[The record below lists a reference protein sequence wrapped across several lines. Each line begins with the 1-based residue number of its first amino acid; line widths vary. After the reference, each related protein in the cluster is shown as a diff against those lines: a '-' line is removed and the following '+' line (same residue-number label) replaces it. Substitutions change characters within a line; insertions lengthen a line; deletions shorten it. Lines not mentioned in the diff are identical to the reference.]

1 MTVYTEDQIAASA
14 LAYFRITFQ
23 NSAKPVDLSDRGFL
37 GLLARAFARFFVLYQ
52 SQVLQ
57 ANNDAIPAYQQDADG
72 NLRSKTSRAALEQWA
87 FVFGLP
93 SDTAGVYGAR
103 GPSLATGGVATPGAT
118 LPAVLIPAGTQARDS
133 TQQIVV
139 ETVSAVTTDGPPNT
153 QAIQLI
159 SVTKGAKANLSAGSI
174 LTWIA
179 PPVGL
184 TATFT
189 LTTALSGA
197 KDAETDLELLQ
208 RLLRRIQNPQRGGTA
223 ADYRFWSENAFN
235 ILTGAALGIARAYVY
250 PLRDGL
256 GTVDVCATVEGY
268 DLGRD
273 PGATLIS
280 DLQDWLDKQRPVTA
294 VVTAYRPEL
303 LAARALRLRVIAQPP
318 TDKNSTYVY
327 DWDDQRLSTTI
338 TSHTSNS
345 VTVAAIPPKL
355 QAAYTAGKKPRIQ
368 VIISTAGASPIP
380 FVARVI
386 NITGLVLTLDTTF
399 SVQPTN
405 AVDYFYSGSSTVVP
419 IATRLRE
426 YVKQLGPSR
435 ASGTADPDDPWE
447 DTIRL
452 ERIVDIV
459 METKDTDGTRMVT
472 SMQPYATC
480 VQTAIGAGAF
490 ASVDRTPRDIRAG
503 VGPELLFLR
512 AGGIEVIQ

>member
-1 MTVYTEDQIAASA
+1 MALVASA
-14 LAYFRITFQ
+14 MLASCGQATPQ
-23 NSAKPVDLSDRGFL
+23 VGDQSWTTDQPTQLCVDQQGNRVPESECANQRVRTGYRPNYLWYYMMRGN
-37 GLLARAFARFFVLYQ
+37 RV
-52 SQVLQ
+52 
-57 ANNDAIPAYQQDADG
+57 PAYGEHIAVGQGSYQPV
-72 NLRSKTSRAALEQWA
+72 AA
-87 FVFGLP
+87 
-93 SDTAGVYGAR
+93 TRY
-103 GPSLATGGVATPGAT
+103 TPA
-118 LPAVLIPAGTQARDS
+118 S
-133 TQQIVV
+133 TV
-139 ETVSAVTTDGPPNT
+139 
-153 QAIQLI
+153 
-159 SVTKGAKANLSAGSI
+159 
-174 LTWIA
+174 
-179 PPVGL
+179 
-184 TATFT
+184 
-189 LTTALSGA
+189 
-197 KDAETDLELLQ
+197 ETDLELLQ

-223 ADYRFWSENAFN
+223 ADYRFWAENAFN
-235 ILTGAALGIARAYVY
+235 VLTGAPLGIVRFYVY

-256 GTVDVCATVEGY
+256 ATINGCATVDGY
-268 DLGRD
+268 DMVRD

-294 VVTAYRPEL
+294 VVTAYRPEMQ
-303 LAARALRLRVIAQPP
+303 ATRALRLRVIAQPS
-318 TDKNSTYVY
+318 TAKNSTYVY

-338 TSHTSNS
+338 TAHTSNS

-399 SVQPTN
+399 SVPPSN
-405 AVDYFYSGSSTVVP
+405 AVDYFYAGSATVVP